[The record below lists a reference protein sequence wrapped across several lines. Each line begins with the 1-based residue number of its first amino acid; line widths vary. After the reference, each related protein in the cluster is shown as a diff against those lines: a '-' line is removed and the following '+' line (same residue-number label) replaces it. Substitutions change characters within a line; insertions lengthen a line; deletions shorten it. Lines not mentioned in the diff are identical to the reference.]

1 MQTHIIVDDRL
12 MNEALRVTGLKGTE
26 EVIEMALRELIEHHR
41 KDSLA
46 QAFGRLP
53 WDGDLDSMRM
63 DP

>member
-1 MQTHIIVDDRL
+1 MQTHIIIDDRL

-26 EVIEMALRELIEHHR
+26 EVIEMALRELIEHHH
-41 KDSLA
+41 KDALA